1 MPADKKHIGFLCSRL
16 DLPGGI
22 ERAIVNLS
30 NLFIQKQHKV
40 SLVILDET
48 DKIFYPLSSQVNI
61 FHQQLSFGITKQGN
75 VITRKIK
82 LLSDVLKLKKLL
94 KKIRPEFIIATE
106 YPFVAAAKLSGIPKA
121 VKLVSWEHHHFYEL
135 EKNFFW
141 ERLFQLTYPKLSA
154 IVTLNEDEKNFAQ
167 KFNPNCFVIPNFIE
181 ATETSSLDKQKVILT
196 IGRLT
201 NVKGIDRLLPVVKAI
216 LEKHSDWKWKL
227 IGDGELKTVVEDF
240 TLKNNLGNRFILQ
253 PPFNHQI
260 KNEYQQAAM
269 YVMTS
274 RNECLPMT
282 LMEAMSCST
291 PCIAF
296 DCPTGP
302 RHIITNGENG
312 LLIKNGDVEEMTN
325 AVSLLIENEG
335 LRKKMGEKAFE
346 NIQRF
351 SPENIYK
358 LWEQLF

>member
-1 MPADKKHIGFLCSRL
+1 
-16 DLPGGI
+16 
-22 ERAIVNLS
+22 
-30 NLFIQKQHKV
+30 
-40 SLVILDET
+40 
-48 DKIFYPLSSQVNI
+48 
-61 FHQQLSFGITKQGN
+61 
-75 VITRKIK
+75 
-82 LLSDVLKLKKLL
+82 
-94 KKIRPEFIIATE
+94 
-106 YPFVAAAKLSGIPKA
+106 
-121 VKLVSWEHHHFYEL
+121 
-135 EKNFFW
+135 
-141 ERLFQLTYPKLSA
+141 
-154 IVTLNEDEKNFAQ
+154 
-167 KFNPNCFVIPNFIE
+167 
-181 ATETSSLDKQKVILT
+181 
-196 IGRLT
+196 
-201 NVKGIDRLLPVVKAI
+201 
-216 LEKHSDWKWKL
+216 
-227 IGDGELKTVVEDF
+227 
-240 TLKNNLGNRFILQ
+240 
-253 PPFNHQI
+253 
-260 KNEYQQAAM
+260 M